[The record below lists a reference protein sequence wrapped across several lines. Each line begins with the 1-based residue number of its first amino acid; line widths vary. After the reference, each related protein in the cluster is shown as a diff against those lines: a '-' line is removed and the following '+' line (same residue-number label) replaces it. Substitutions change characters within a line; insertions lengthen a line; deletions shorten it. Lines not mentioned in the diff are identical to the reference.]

1 VEAESDIWGS
11 DVLVVELPI
20 DRADAVDWL
29 SVETTEESS
38 DETDEGGPGICLQKV
53 SDDST
58 VDMVL
63 VDAAVVVVGAN
74 DNVSNVECDS

>member
-29 SVETTEESS
+29 SV
-38 DETDEGGPGICLQKV
+38 EGGPGICLQKV